1 MSSVIKVNA
10 CVYSRIGYGREEN
23 TNAFYMNGKFISE
36 QHIGNLQ
43 ASMENRG
50 NEYLFAIADNMNC
63 TDEDSDAN
71 VSILKEIGRFHEKIT
86 VNGGELKSKIKE
98 LQSRVGDTER
108 LVESFLDMNRVP
120 TDHLSRGLGFSSILL
135 TDGQFAAAS
144 SGNCKVFMMR
154 DGMFRPL
161 ASETS
166 KAKQLLVAKGNAD
179 GDENQDVVL
188 PDEDPNASV
197 IISDIYDLAEGDSFL
212 LVSNG
217 ILEALGE
224 EKIEDLLSLRSDS
237 SYITYRLVDEAMK
250 RKFSGDLTAMVVQV
264 EKIYESSAP
273 SRKSSSKPDQMK
285 TRVDRLNKTPAVSYK
300 YNRKKSGRFQGSL
313 FIVFFVLTV
322 LVLFGIIFV
331 IIQSIMNTGKENF
344 PDATPTVTA
353 RVTPEPTPTVTGVP
367 TNEPDDPVIEDPTPT
382 PTPTQQASSGEVK
395 IHKVKKGDTIGA
407 ICRQYYGT
415 DSLASALCAYN
426 GITDPNRIQIG
437 QEIKIPP
444 KDELQ

>member
-344 PDATPTVTA
+344 PDATPTVTTK
-353 RVTPEPTPTVTGVP
+353 VTPQPTPIETSIP
-367 TNEPDDPVIEDPTPT
+367 TDEPGDPVIEDPTPT
-382 PTPTQQASSGEVK
+382 PTSTPQASSGEVK

-407 ICRQYYGT
+407 ICRLYYGT
-415 DSLASALCAYN
+415 DSVAKALCDYN
-426 GITDPNRIQIG
+426 GISDPNRIQIG